1 MAALECRR
9 RVNESTW
16 LGLTVPAVTDLVLSA
31 ITARLQGEAVI
42 YAGVATPNGETLG
55 EFLRATLTEI
65 DMTRDGNTSDAT
77 LTARVIPTPFT
88 AGSYT
93 LEGVSERGA
102 DDGRRVAVCTVDPR
116 IRPNDTVDDGE
127 ASWTAGIIT
136 YRIDPNTATMRITEA
151 I

>member
-9 RVNESTW
+9 RVDASTW
-16 LGLTVPAVTDLVLSA
+16 IGIIIPEVTDTVMTA
-31 ITARLQGEAVI
+31 ITARLQGVVVI

-102 DDGRRVAVCTVDPR
+102 DDGRQVAVCTVDPR

-127 ASWTAGIIT
+127 TSWTAGIIT
-136 YRIDPNTATMRITEA
+136 YRIDPTTAVMRITEA
-151 I
+151 L